1 MRVTFD
7 SHVLGKVAYPER
19 RKKDPDHPC
28 LEKISAA
35 LQVGRIQGFICE
47 SIGALDAIQN
57 AARPEYFAN
66 RIPKSDVQIRAAGNN
81 ASVNITIKMDHNRH
95 PGLEAVLVDKLQ
107 RAQTLGMRLLYVPS
121 LNVQLPKEF
130 LDDQASWVA

>member
-47 SIGALDAIQN
+47 SSGALEAIQN
-57 AARPEYFAN
+57 AARPETMHLSTSLSRWITTAILALN
-66 RIPKSDVQIRAAGNN
+66 LKTAVSRWHRRA
-81 ASVNITIKMDHNRH
+81 
-95 PGLEAVLVDKLQ
+95 
-107 RAQTLGMRLLYVPS
+107 
-121 LNVQLPKEF
+121 
-130 LDDQASWVA
+130 DQGFQ

>member
-1 MRVTFD
+1 
-7 SHVLGKVAYPER
+7 
-19 RKKDPDHPC
+19 
-28 LEKISAA
+28 
-35 LQVGRIQGFICE
+35 
-47 SIGALDAIQN
+47 
-57 AARPEYFAN
+57 
-66 RIPKSDVQIRAAGNN
+66 
-81 ASVNITIKMDHNRH
+81 MDHNRH